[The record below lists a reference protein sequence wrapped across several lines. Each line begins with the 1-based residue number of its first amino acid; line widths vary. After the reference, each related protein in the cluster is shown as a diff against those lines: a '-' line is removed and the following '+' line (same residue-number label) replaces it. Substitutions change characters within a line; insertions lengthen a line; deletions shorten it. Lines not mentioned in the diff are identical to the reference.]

1 MSINSNVTL
10 ISTAKN
16 WLEQTAIDQLNQVST
31 LPGVVKVVGLP
42 DLHPGKTPVG
52 ATVITEEIIY
62 PHLIGNDIGCGMSM
76 FLTDLETRKI
86 KIDKLVKKAENILDL
101 KTIPLPES
109 IGMDTDLPF
118 AESIG
123 TIGGGNHFAELQTTA
138 SVLDN
143 EVFKKL
149 GFDKDQVM
157 LLVHSGSRGYGQ
169 MILEESIRLHHAQ
182 KGLPPASEAF
192 KWYLAQ
198 HDAVTNWATL
208 NRELIAYR
216 LLKAMGVN
224 PFATKLIDCFH
235 NIIRIQQS
243 GNNPLY
249 FHHKGAACTMQEA
262 VIIPGS
268 RGSLTYLVIPTAKIE
283 LSGYSLAHGA
293 GRKWERGKCK
303 SRLETR
309 YNKESIKTTKLKG
322 RVICND
328 PNLLFE
334 EAPEAYKNIDA
345 VIQSLVDF
353 ELIEIIATFK
363 PILTYKN

>member
-10 ISTAKN
+10 ISSAKN
-16 WLEQTAIDQLNQVST
+16 WLEQTAIDQLNQIST
-31 LPGVVKVVGLP
+31 LPGIVKVVGLP

-52 ATVITEEIIY
+52 ATIITEEIIY

-86 KIDKLVKKAENILDL
+86 KIDKLVKKAEIILDL

-109 IGMDTDLPF
+109 IVQDTELPF
-118 AESIG
+118 AESLG

-138 SVLDN
+138 SVFDN
-143 EVFKKL
+143 ERFKKL
-149 GFDKDQVM
+149 GFDKEQIM

-169 MILEESIRLHHAQ
+169 TILEESIRFHQAQ
-182 KGLPPASEAF
+182 NGLPAAFEAF
-192 KWYLAQ
+192 RWYLTQ
-198 HDAVTNWATL
+198 HDAAANWAVL

-216 LLKAMGVN
+216 LLKAVGIN
-224 PFATKLIDCFH
+224 PLATKLIDCPH
-235 NIIRIQQS
+235 NIIRIQQTE
-243 GNNPLY
+243 GKLLY
-249 FHHKGAACTMQEA
+249 IHHKGAASTVQEA
-262 VIIPGS
+262 VVIPGS
-268 RGSLTYLVIPTAKIE
+268 RGSLTYLVMPTAKIE

-303 SRLETR
+303 SRLETK